1 MTAALVRDA
10 DLTGHSEAV
19 FSADGTYRY
28 LLVRRWDRDAP
39 PLTCLMLNPS
49 TADAL
54 ADDPTLRRVLG
65 FARREGAGTLNV
77 VNLFALRATDPRELA
92 RHPDPV
98 GPHNDEFLRRH
109 CAPGTRVLAGWGAGG
124 QFHDRASAVAGM
136 LRGRGAQLVCL
147 GTTASGEPR
156 HPLYVRADTPLA
168 TYGPVADAQRQ
179 HEAEA
184 PG

>member
-1 MTAALVRDA
+1 MTAALVRDT

-28 LLVRRWDRDAP
+28 LLVRRWDQPGPAM
-39 PLTCLMLNPS
+39 TCLMLNPS

-54 ADDPTLRRVLG
+54 ADDPTIRRVLG

-77 VNLFALRATDPRELA
+77 VNLFALRATDPRELS

-98 GPHNDEFLRRH
+98 GPHNDEFILRH
-109 CAPGTRVLAGWGAGG
+109 CTPGARVLAAWGTGG
-124 QFHDRASAVAGM
+124 Q
-136 LRGRGAQLVCL
+136 LRGRAAEVAGRLRDHGAQLVCL
-147 GTTASGEPR
+147 GVTAGGEPR
-156 HPLYVRADTPLA
+156 HPLYVRANTPLA
-168 TYGPVADAQRQ
+168 SFSPGQPERA

-184 PG
+184 GQ